1 MVAVRWHFRKLI
13 DQRRVIWFVDNEAAR
28 FSAIKG
34 ISATTTM
41 RALVREF
48 FSLEAE
54 SPSFPWIER
63 VPNAPNP
70 GDGPSRISLEEVMT
84 LLGVNACSVLEHPAE
99 LISRLIQSSRSLK
112 KG

>member
-1 MVAVRWHFRKLI
+1 M
-13 DQRRVIWFVDNEAAR
+13 
-28 FSAIKG
+28 
-34 ISATTTM
+34 
-41 RALVREF
+41 REF

-84 LLGVNACSVLEHPAE
+84 LLGVDACSVLGASGRTHFTLDP
-99 LISRLIQSSRSLK
+99 IQPVFEEGVKIPTSWNVETKNL
-112 KG
+112 GATHQ

>member
-1 MVAVRWHFRKLI
+1 
-13 DQRRVIWFVDNEAAR
+13 
-28 FSAIKG
+28 
-34 ISATTTM
+34 M

-54 SPSFPWIER
+54 SPSFPWIDQ
-63 VPNAPNP
+63 VPNGPNP

>member
-1 MVAVRWHFRKLI
+1 
-13 DQRRVIWFVDNEAAR
+13 
-28 FSAIKG
+28 
-34 ISATTTM
+34 M

-54 SPSFPWIER
+54 SPSFPWIDQ

-84 LLGVNACSVLEHPAE
+84 FVGRGRLQCSGASGRTHFTLDPIQPVFEEGVKIPTSWNVETKNLGATH
-99 LISRLIQSSRSLK
+99 Q
-112 KG
+112 